1 MNGKAD
7 AARALSHE
15 PPSDWTRI
23 ESIDSHAAGEPFR
36 VILRG
41 FPEIPGKTML
51 ERRRFVAERLDGL
64 RRSLMWE
71 PRGHADMYGG
81 IVTPPASDDGDLG
94 VLFVHNAGLSTMCG
108 HGTIALATVALET
121 GLVAPSEGPCEI
133 RIDAPAGRVTA
144 RAELRGGR
152 VREVAFENVPSFVVA
167 LDLPVRVDGASEPVR
182 VDVAYGGAF
191 YAVCRAGDFGL
202 EIRPDRAAALIDA
215 GMRVKRAVAALLPV
229 RHPEAD
235 DLGFLYGTILVGPP
249 AEPDA
254 HSRNVCVFA
263 DGEVDRSPTGTGVS
277 ARLAIERVRGTVKDG
292 EPFVVESLI
301 GTRFTGRAL
310 RMSTVGPHDA
320 IVPEVSG
327 SAYLTGRHTFFLAPD
342 DPLREGFFVR

>member
-1 MNGKAD
+1 MREKSD
-7 AARALSHE
+7 TARALAHE
-15 PPSDWTRI
+15 APRDWTRI
-23 ESIDSHAAGEPFR
+23 ETIDAHAAGEPFR

-41 FPEIPGKTML
+41 LPTIPGKTML

-64 RRSLMWE
+64 RRALMWE

-81 IVTPPASDDGDLG
+81 IVTPPATEDGDLG

-121 GLVAPSEGPCEI
+121 GLVARDEGPCEI

-167 LDLPVRVDGASEPVR
+167 LDLPVRVGGANSSIR

-191 YAVCRAGDFGL
+191 YAVCGAADFGL

-215 GMRVKRAVAALLPV
+215 AMRVKRAVAALLPV
-229 RHPEAD
+229 RHPESD
-235 DLGFLYGTILVGPP
+235 DLGFLYGTILTGAPV
-249 AEPDA
+249 EPGA

-277 ARLAIERVRGTVKDG
+277 ARLAIERLRGTVRDG

-301 GTRFTGRAL
+301 GTRFTGRTL
-310 RMSTVGPHDA
+310 RETAVGPHEA
-320 IVPEVSG
+320 IVPEVTG
-327 SAYLTGRHTFFLAPD
+327 SAYLTGRHTFFIAPD